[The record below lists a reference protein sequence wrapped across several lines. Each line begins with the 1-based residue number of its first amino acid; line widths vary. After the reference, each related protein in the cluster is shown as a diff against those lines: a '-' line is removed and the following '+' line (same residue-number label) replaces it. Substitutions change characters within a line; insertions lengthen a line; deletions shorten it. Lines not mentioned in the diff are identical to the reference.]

1 MNLFTA
7 FYDAKGRKSHAEKPS
22 FSVRLTTCC
31 KVVDNQAVVRR
42 WRIVCKKMPKFCT
55 ICRALAYRGFTF
67 ASETMMKGIER

>member
-31 KVVDNQAVVRR
+31 KVADNQAVVRR
-42 WRIVCKKMPKFCT
+42 
-55 ICRALAYRGFTF
+55 
-67 ASETMMKGIER
+67 